1 LDLVQGGYPNVH
13 KRDRALLLVVRIH
26 LEAARRNNCCSITPA
41 ARESTRHEHDRTDA
55 LQKCAIVINCV
66 LSPRLVGQEKGGKK
80 ALLNRIIIKAKGGKH
95 QGLSFPDLTS
105 NRTSPMFWQRSSSI
119 GDRSSRRRQCGA
131 ERIGSAEKICPGT
144 MAHC

>member
-1 LDLVQGGYPNVH
+1 MDLVQGGYPNVH

-55 LQKCAIVINCV
+55 LQKCAIINCV